1 MGALLI
7 IYGGGKGMIDFK
19 KEVVSI
25 IHEVVDSLDK
35 EEIESLIEIPPNYD
49 MGDYAFPCFRLAK
62 IFRKAPNLIA
72 EEIANK
78 VELGEYFEKVENVG
92 PYVNFFINKVKLTET
107 VLDSIKEEKEKFG
120 STNIGKGRKV
130 LVEFSSPNIAKPF
143 HIGHIRTTV
152 IGNSIE
158 KIFKFQ
164 GFNTVRLNHLG
175 DYGTQFGMLIAAYKK
190 WGDMEVIEADP
201 INELLKLYVKFN
213 AEAEKDESLKDE
225 ARYWFKELEEG
236 NEEALELWQ
245 WIRDISLKEFNRVYE
260 LLNIE
265 FDSYAGESFYSD
277 KMPRVIEEMEEKG
290 LLKESRGAYIV
301 DLEPYDMPPVL
312 IKKSDGST
320 LYITRDIAA
329 AIYRKE
335 YYDFYKNIYVV
346 ASQQN
351 LHFKQLFKIIELMGY
366 EWAKDCVHV
375 PFGMVS
381 LEDGTLS
388 TRQGRVVFLEDVLNK
403 AIESTLKIIEE
414 RNPDLEN
421 KEEVAKQVGV
431 GAVIFQELFNNR
443 IKDYVFT
450 WDRTLSFEGETG
462 PYVQYT
468 HARANSLLG
477 KGQFKLE
484 DRVDYSLLQNEDEIN
499 LIRLLYNFPKAVL
512 DALEKYE
519 PSIITRHIVEI
530 AKAFN
535 KFYNSCPIMTVEED
549 LKKARLNL
557 VYAAKTVIKTGL
569 GLLGI
574 EAPDKM

>member
-1 MGALLI
+1 ML
-7 IYGGGKGMIDFK
+7 DFK
-19 KEVVSI
+19 KEVVNLVSQ
-25 IHEVVDSLDK
+25 VVEGLDH
-35 EEIESLIEIPPNYD
+35 EEIESLIEIPPNYN
-49 MGDYAFPCFRLAK
+49 MGDYAFPCFKLAK
-62 IFRKAPNLIA
+62 IYRKAPNLIA
-72 EEIANK
+72 EDLVNK
-78 VELGEYFEKVENVG
+78 IDGGDNFERIENVG
-92 PYVNFFINKVKLTET
+92 PYINFFINKAKLTEV
-107 VLDSIKEEKEKFG
+107 VLKAIAEEGNRYGSI
-120 STNIGKGRKV
+120 NVGKGRTAI
-130 LVEFSSPNIAKPF
+130 VEFSSPNIAKPF

-164 GFNTVRLNHLG
+164 GYNTVRINHLG

-190 WGDMEVIEADP
+190 WGDAEVIEKDP

-213 AEAEKDESLKDE
+213 AEAEKDENLKEE
-225 ARYWFKELEEG
+225 ARYWFKELEDG

-245 WIRDISLKEFNRVYE
+245 WIRDISLKEFNKVYK

-277 KMPRVIEEMEEKG
+277 KMDRVIRELEEKN
-290 LLKESRGAYIV
+290 LLQDSKGAKIV
-301 DLEPYDMPPVL
+301 DLEPYGMPPAL

-335 YYDFYKNIYVV
+335 HYDFYKNIYVV

-351 LHFKQLFKIIELMGY
+351 LHFKQLIKIIDLMGY
-366 EWAKDCVHV
+366 DWAYDCVHI

-443 IKDYVFT
+443 IKDYVFS
-450 WDRTLSFEGETG
+450 WERTLSFEGETG

-468 HARANSLLG
+468 HARANSLLE
-477 KGQFKLE
+477 KGDFNLGDE
-484 DRVDYSLLQNEDEIN
+484 IDFNLLKEEDEIN
-499 LIRLLYNFPKAVL
+499 LVRLLYNFPSAVL

-519 PSIITRHIVEI
+519 PSFITRYVVEV

-535 KFYNSCPIMTVEED
+535 KFYNSCPILNEEEE

-557 VYAAKTVIKTGL
+557 VYATKTVIKTAL
-569 GLLGI
+569 YLLGI
-574 EAPDKM
+574 EAPNKM